1 MENFDLE
8 TFVDL
13 FDTAMSSDNPTVR
26 KAFKN
31 LMMVAALVEGEN
43 QDPKIGPLRGLLKTV
58 ENLQQKVTVLEMNQY
73 KSSNMNKAYGPTITT
88 TPYTPSMPT
97 WVAPTYTYTVGT
109 GGAVGTGSNGAGG
122 AGGSTT
128 TISNFNNNM
137 SYVLDPSKLET
148 LYGNLETK

>member
-1 MENFDLE
+1 MEDFDLE

-73 KSSNMNKAYGPTITT
+73 KSSNMNTVYGPTITT
-88 TPYTPSMPT
+88 TPYTPNMPT
-97 WVAPTYTYTVGT
+97 WVAPTYSTTKISGT
-109 GGAVGTGSNGAGG
+109 GASGIGVS
-122 AGGSTT
+122 
-128 TISNFNNNM
+128 NNM
-137 SYVLDPSKLET
+137 SYTLDPAKLET